1 MNPTI
6 QFFKK
11 QGLKVS
17 LPLLL
22 LATACGE
29 ETPSAQQADAEQS
42 ASASIVVA
50 AQPSSGFGNTPTGTT
65 PPAAPEVSIDTD
77 PEPTTIAD
85 VLPPAPTTDEATG
98 ADAVASA
105 AIGAAEAVATV
116 PEPTA
121 LAGLAIAAAGLIVVK
136 RKQAA

>member
-22 LATACGE
+22 LSTACGE
-29 ETPSAQQADAEQS
+29 GTPSAQQADIQAPA
-42 ASASIVVA
+42 ASVLAA
-50 AQPSSGFGNTPTGTT
+50 AQPTTTGFGAPVTASA
-65 PPAAPEVSIDTD
+65 PPAAAEVSIDTE

-85 VLPPAPTTDEATG
+85 VLPPATTPDDTA
-98 ADAVASA
+98 ADAVASSVMSA
-105 AIGAAEAVATV
+105 GEDATAV

-121 LAGLAIAAAGLIVVK
+121 LAGLAITAAGLIVVK